1 MSVLVIADIHSPFRS
16 IDRLSSPSIVIEPLA
31 QRGKLR
37 WQVRMGRRSLI
48 FHEEQAARAF
58 AAQLHMRLLWL
69 QEHANPDEEF
79 APPGKSYE

>member
-1 MSVLVIADIHSPFRS
+1 M
-16 IDRLSSPSIVIEPLA
+16 SSPSIVIEPLL

-48 FHEEQAARAF
+48 FHQEQAARAF

-69 QEHANPDEEF
+69 QQSASPDDQQ
-79 APPGKSYE
+79 APPG

>member
-1 MSVLVIADIHSPFRS
+1 M
-16 IDRLSSPSIVIEPLA
+16 SSPSIVIEPLV

-48 FHEEQAARAF
+48 FHQEQAARAF

-69 QEHANPDEEF
+69 QQSADSDDQH
-79 APPGKSYE
+79 APPG

>member
-1 MSVLVIADIHSPFRS
+1 M
-16 IDRLSSPSIVIEPLA
+16 SSPSIVIEPMV

-48 FHEEQAARAF
+48 FHQEQAARAF

-69 QEHANPDEEF
+69 QQSASPDDQQ
-79 APPGKSYE
+79 APPG

>member
-1 MSVLVIADIHSPFRS
+1 MSVLATVDMLSPFRS

-48 FHEEQAARAF
+48 FHGEQAARAF

-69 QEHANPDEEF
+69 QEHANPDDEF

>member
-1 MSVLVIADIHSPFRS
+1 M
-16 IDRLSSPSIVIEPLA
+16 SSPSIVIEPLL

-48 FHEEQAARAF
+48 FHQEQAARAF

-69 QEHANPDEEF
+69 QQNASPDDQQ
-79 APPGKSYE
+79 APPG

>member
-1 MSVLVIADIHSPFRS
+1 MSVLAIVDMFSPFRS
-16 IDRLSSPSIVIEPLA
+16 IDRLSSPSIVIEPLL

-48 FHEEQAARAF
+48 FHQEQAARAF

-69 QEHANPDEEF
+69 QQSASPDDGF
-79 APPGKSYE
+79 APLGTPH